1 MKNLRSCKGHDSADN
16 VLILNLLDWHRREA
30 LEWLYAMG
38 MSRDAL
44 SPGLDGFARS
54 LADFHPVAHR
64 EQQK

>member
-1 MKNLRSCKGHDSADN
+1 MSALTAASTQAGGE
-16 VLILNLLDWHRREA
+16 V
-30 LEWLYAMG
+30 EWLYAMG